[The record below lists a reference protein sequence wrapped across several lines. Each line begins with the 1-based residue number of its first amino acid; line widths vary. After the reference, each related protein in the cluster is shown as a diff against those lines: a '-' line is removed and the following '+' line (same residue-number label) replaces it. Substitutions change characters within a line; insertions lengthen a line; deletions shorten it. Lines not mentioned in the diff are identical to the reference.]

1 GELNDPAH
9 LRASMPTDVAVQTPV
24 EQSLQRLELASAERQ
39 QAQSQRQ
46 QQELDNQVREH
57 PAMRLA

>member
-1 GELNDPAH
+1 
-9 LRASMPTDVAVQTPV
+9 
-24 EQSLQRLELASAERQ
+24 LQRLELARAERQ